1 MPEKKTN
8 IKELVKRFNRAEKTK
23 QDRLTDTLNRKF
35 KDSDLSAILSNEKA
49 KPFLK
54 R

>member
-8 IKELVKRFNRAEKTK
+8 IKELVKRFNLSEQTK
-23 QDRLTDTLNRKF
+23 QDRLIDTLNRKF
-35 KDSDLSAILSNEKA
+35 KESDLSAIRSHEKA